1 MAHMNT
7 SWHTDKWV
15 MARRRVSHGTHMD
28 EWWHV
33 DGWVMAHIWMSHG
46 TQMNGTGMISL
57 WSSYHTE
64 EWVMAY
70 TRTSHGTLVD
80 ESWHTD
86 ECDKLEVIMVVWSR
100 VRMCHGTCMNESL
113 HTHEWVMAHTWMS
126 HGTLMNE
133 SWHVDE
139 WVMAHRWMRHTG
151 MHYGRLIIICATRSL
166 VPWLIHL
173 YAMTSLSVPHDSCI
187 CVPWLF
193 LCLFH
198 DKSICVPCRIHPAA
212 TFRDSQIFTQ
222 LGWDIYKSQSYL
234 GSTTPSRYT
243 HTQWTPRY
251 RFLLGWRI
259 YRVNRSGL
267 SHHHHR
273 TYTHTHMD
281 SQVRISIGM
290 GRLQGQQ

>member
-1 MAHMNT
+1 
-7 SWHTDKWV
+7 
-15 MARRRVSHGTHMD
+15 MARWWMSHGTHMNESWHTD
-28 EWWHV
+28 EWVMHDFVMVVLSHRRMSHGIHKNESWHV
-33 DGWVMAHIWMSHG
+33 GGWVMAHRWMRQAWSHYGRVITRKNVSWHMHEWVIAHTWMSHGTHMNESWHIDERVMACWWMSHG
-46 TQMNGTGMISL
+46 TQMNATHRNAL
-57 WSSYHTE
+57 WSSY
-64 EWVMAY
+64 Y
-70 TRTSHGTLVD
+70 Y
-80 ESWHTD
+80 
-86 ECDKLEVIMVVWSR
+86 
-100 VRMCHGTCMNESL
+100 
-113 HTHEWVMAHTWMS
+113 
-126 HGTLMNE
+126 
-133 SWHVDE
+133 
-139 WVMAHRWMRHTG
+139 MRD
-151 MHYGRLIIICATRSL
+151 SFDL

-198 DKSICVPCRIHPAA
+198 DESICVPCRIHPAA